1 MLVRRKRPRLLRAIS
16 FLTLYLIALPLSVAL
31 ASSGGGQEAGP
42 KGWVATDTYRV
53 MNFVLLAG
61 GLIFLLR
68 KPLSQALRG
77 RIKGIQDQ
85 LSELEAKKKEA
96 EKELAAYTEKLALLD
111 QEAQKLIDEYI
122 KQGNEAK
129 ARILQEAE
137 TAAQKLEEQAQ
148 RNIEHE
154 FKQAKLKLQQE
165 ALEKALAKAE
175 EIIKSKVTSQDQERL
190 VDEYLKKVVA

>member
-1 MLVRRKRPRLLRAIS
+1 MVVRRKRPGLLRAIF
-16 FLTLYLIALPLSVAL
+16 FLTLCLIALPVSVTL
-31 ASSGGGQEAGP
+31 ASSGGGQETGP
-42 KGWVATDTYRV
+42 KGWVTTDTYRV

-96 EKELAAYTEKLALLD
+96 EKELAAYTQKLALLD

-137 TAAQKLEEQAQ
+137 AAAQKLEEQAQ

>member
-1 MLVRRKRPRLLRAIS
+1 MLVRRKRPRRLRAIF
-16 FLTLYLIALPLSVAL
+16 FLTLYLIALPLSVTL

-137 TAAQKLEEQAQ
+137 AAAQKLEEQAQ

-175 EIIKSKVTSQDQERL
+175 EIIKNRVTSQDQERL

>member
-190 VDEYLKKVVA
+190 VDEYLKKVVV